1 MNVTVMD
8 MPGSMDRPVIV
19 SVAMSMTVSMMMS
32 AGMPMGHPVPR
43 RMGVIVSVPVR
54 PMANTMEPNPDG
66 PSVAGAIIATGARRL
81 GRSVDIL
88 ARTLTALDV
97 APVHPALD
105 FAHPVTV
112 IDGLF
117 FLVILLV
124 IVCGSQH
131 QVMGTRRMGIIA
143 HSIAVRRQGQQPHGN
158 G

>member
-1 MNVTVMD
+1 
-8 MPGSMDRPVIV
+8 MDRPVGV

-32 AGMPMGHPVPR
+32 AGMPMGQPVPR

-54 PMANTMEPNPDG
+54 PVANTMEPNPDG
-66 PSVAGAIIATGARRL
+66 PSVARAIVTGTRRL
-81 GRSVDIL
+81 GRIL
-88 ARTLTALDV
+88 ARTLTALGV
-97 APVHPALD
+97 APMHPALD

-117 FLVILLV
+117 FLVILFV

>member
-1 MNVTVMD
+1 
-8 MPGSMDRPVIV
+8 
-19 SVAMSMTVSMMMS
+19 
-32 AGMPMGHPVPR
+32 
-43 RMGVIVSVPVR
+43 
-54 PMANTMEPNPDG
+54 MEPNPDG
-66 PSVAGAIIATGARRL
+66 PSVAGAIIATGTRRL

-124 IVCGSQH
+124 IVCRSQL

>member
-1 MNVTVMD
+1 MNVTVMH
-8 MPGSMDRPVIV
+8 MPRYMDRPMGVAM
-19 SVAMSMTVSMMMS
+19 AMSMPVSMLMS
-32 AGMPMGHPVPR
+32 AGMPVGHPVPR
-43 RMGVIVSVPVR
+43 RMRVIVPVSVR
-54 PMANTMEPNPDG
+54 PVANTMEPNPDG
-66 PSVAGAIIATGARRL
+66 PPVAGAIIATGTRRL

-88 ARTLTALDV
+88 ARTLTALGV
-97 APVHPALD
+97 ATVHPALD

-143 HSIAVRRQGQQPHGN
+143 HGIAVRRQGQQPHGN